1 MIMKQTEKNMVAP
14 VFPVLNSNKTAIKT
28 CALAKQNNYS
38 NKILLG
44 ITQGIGNVIMATP
57 LMKALRTL
65 NLEIDILEGGFK
77 PNATD
82 VLKNM
87 PGVQIITEEEA
98 EKKIYLLGLQTIWP
112 RQGIERFCAQARS
125 AGNIINA
132 WQQGVFAHEVEMNM
146 SLAYTLNYKG
156 KIPPLYCHYK
166 KDHRFEREPDKKHV
180 GIHVCRQYHHQFYA
194 NRALHKPLEI
204 ATEIVGAGYNPVIIG
219 HKDCV
224 TEDQKKEYPVGTTFM
239 DGLELEQTAGLIK
252 ELDCMINEDGG
263 IMHVTAAMDIPQL
276 ILFGPTSNMKNR
288 AWSEKAALIKQG
300 NLSCLPCQF
309 TPREST
315 CTRNIC
321 MDIDPKY
328 IVSQVKMLIEKF
340 PKTSEIK

>member
-1 MIMKQTEKNMVAP
+1 
-14 VFPVLNSNKTAIKT
+14 
-28 CALAKQNNYS
+28 
-38 NKILLG
+38 
-44 ITQGIGNVIMATP
+44 
-57 LMKALRTL
+57 
-65 NLEIDILEGGFK
+65 
-77 PNATD
+77 
-82 VLKNM
+82 
-87 PGVQIITEEEA
+87 
-98 EKKIYLLGLQTIWP
+98 
-112 RQGIERFCAQARS
+112 
-125 AGNIINA
+125 
-132 WQQGVFAHEVEMNM
+132 
-146 SLAYTLNYKG
+146 
-156 KIPPLYCHYK
+156 
-166 KDHRFEREPDKKHV
+166 
-180 GIHVCRQYHHQFYA
+180 
-194 NRALHKPLEI
+194 
-204 ATEIVGAGYNPVIIG
+204 
-219 HKDCV
+219 
-224 TEDQKKEYPVGTTFM
+224 M